1 MLSPSTCLKELNN
14 LGVKFFTGV
23 PDSLL
28 RDFCE
33 CITDSVAKCDHV
45 IAVNEGGAVGIAI
58 GKYIATEAIPL
69 VYMQNSGLGNA
80 VNPLMSLASK
90 EIYSIPMLLMIG
102 WRGEPS
108 TKDEPQHIHQGRST
122 LPMLKAMDIPY
133 VILSQEQAEATRQ
146 LKDLIKM
153 ARELSCPVALV
164 VKKGLFEPYKKK
176 KSKAT
181 TKQFL
186 REEAIK
192 IAVERLGNEIIT
204 VCTTGMA
211 SRELFEYRSKKKL
224 SLKRDFLTV
233 GGMGHASQIAL
244 GIAMAKPNKQV
255 ACFDGDGAV
264 LMHMGS
270 LPLIGRSEC
279 ENFLHIVFNN
289 GVHDSVGGQPT
300 IGRDIELTQVAA
312 ACGYSLSLRAST
324 PRTFNSALETVLTT
338 PGPNFIEVVIDPG
351 NRPDI
356 GRPTS
361 KPEDNKFLLMNV
373 LG

>member
-102 WRGEPS
+102 WRGEPR

-122 LPMLKAMDIPY
+122 IPMLKAMDIPY
-133 VILSQEQAEATRQ
+133 IILSQEQAEATRQ
-146 LKDLIKM
+146 LQVSLKK
-153 ARELSCPVALV
+153 ARELSSPVALL
-164 VKKGLFEPYKKK
+164 VKKGSFYPYIKKK
-176 KSKAT
+176 LKSKS
-181 TKQFL
+181 KKFL

-244 GIAMAKPNKQV
+244 GIAMARQNERV
-255 ACFDGDGAV
+255 ACYDGDGAV

-270 LPLIGRSEC
+270 LPLIGRSRC
-279 ENFLHIVFNN
+279 KNFIHIVFNN

-300 IGRDIELTQVAA
+300 IGRDIDLTQVAA
-312 ACGYSLSLRAST
+312 ACGYSLSLRAIS
-324 PRTFNSALETVLTT
+324 PRTFNSALDEALTT

-361 KPEDNKFLLMNV
+361 KPEDNKFLLMDV
-373 LG
+373 LS

>member
-1 MLSPSTCLKELNN
+1 MLSPSTCLKDLNN

-80 VNPLMSLASK
+80 VNPLISLASRD
-90 EIYSIPMLLMIG
+90 IYSIPMLLMIG
-102 WRGEPS
+102 WRGEPGR
-108 TKDEPQHIHQGRST
+108 KDEPQHIHQGRST

-133 VILSQEQAEATRQ
+133 IILSQKQAEATRQ
-146 LKDLIKM
+146 LKNLIKM

-176 KSKAT
+176 KSNAT

-324 PRTFNSALETVLTT
+324 PRTLNSALDTVLTT

-361 KPEDNKFLLMNV
+361 KPEDNKFLLMDV

>member
-33 CITDSVAKCDHV
+33 CVTDRVAKNDHV
-45 IAVNEGGAVGIAI
+45 IAVSEGGAVGIAI
-58 GKYIATEAIPL
+58 GKYIATDAIPL

-80 VNPLMSLASK
+80 VNPLISLASK

-102 WRGEPS
+102 WRGEPG
-108 TKDEPQHIHQGRST
+108 TEDEPQHILQGRST
-122 LPMLKAMDIPY
+122 IPMLKAMDIPY
-133 VILSQEQAEATRQ
+133 IVLSQKQAEATRQ
-146 LKDLIKM
+146 LKNSIKT

-164 VKKGLFEPYKKK
+164 VKKGSFKPYNTKKL
-176 KSKAT
+176 KSTSKR
-181 TKQFL
+181 FL

-224 SLKRDFLTV
+224 SLERDFLTV

-244 GIAMAKPNKQV
+244 GLAMAKQNKQI

-264 LMHMGS
+264 LMHMGA
-270 LPLIGRSEC
+270 LPLIGRSGC
-279 ENFLHIVFNN
+279 KNFLHIVFNN

-300 IGRDIELTQVAA
+300 VGRDIDLTQVAV
-312 ACGYSLSLRAST
+312 ACGYSLSLRASN
-324 PRTFNSALETVLTT
+324 PKSFNSALDSALTT

-361 KPEDNKFLLMNV
+361 KPEDNKLLLMEI

>member
-1 MLSPSTCLKELNN
+1 MLTPSTCLKELNN

-90 EIYSIPMLLMIG
+90 EVYSIPMLLMIG

-176 KSKAT
+176 KSNAT

-324 PRTFNSALETVLTT
+324 PLTFNSALDTVLNT

-361 KPEDNKFLLMNV
+361 KPEDNKFLLMDV

>member
-1 MLSPSTCLKELNN
+1 MLSPSTCLKDLNN

-80 VNPLMSLASK
+80 VNPLISLASRD
-90 EIYSIPMLLMIG
+90 IYSIPMLLMIG
-102 WRGEPS
+102 WRGEPGR
-108 TKDEPQHIHQGRST
+108 KDEPQHIHQGRST
-122 LPMLKAMDIPY
+122 LQMLKAMDIPY
-133 VILSQEQAEATRQ
+133 IILSQKQAEATRQ
-146 LKDLIKM
+146 LKNLIKM

-176 KSKAT
+176 KSNAM

-324 PRTFNSALETVLTT
+324 PRTFNSALDTVLTT

-361 KPEDNKFLLMNV
+361 KPEDNKFLLMDV

>member
-1 MLSPSTCLKELNN
+1 MLSPSTCLRDLKN

-28 RDFCE
+28 KDFCE
-33 CITDSVAKCDHV
+33 CVTDRVAKSDHV

-102 WRGEPS
+102 WRGEPR

-122 LPMLKAMDIPY
+122 IPMLKAMDIPY

-164 VKKGLFEPYKKK
+164 VKKGLFEPYKRKI
-176 KSKAT
+176 KSYDQT
-181 TKQFL
+181 IF
-186 REEAIK
+186 REEAK

-211 SRELFEYRSKKKL
+211 SRELLNTGQKL
-224 SLKRDFLTV
+224 SLKRDF
-233 GGMGHASQIAL
+233 
-244 GIAMAKPNKQV
+244 
-255 ACFDGDGAV
+255 
-264 LMHMGS
+264 
-270 LPLIGRSEC
+270 
-279 ENFLHIVFNN
+279 
-289 GVHDSVGGQPT
+289 
-300 IGRDIELTQVAA
+300 
-312 ACGYSLSLRAST
+312 
-324 PRTFNSALETVLTT
+324 
-338 PGPNFIEVVIDPG
+338 
-351 NRPDI
+351 
-356 GRPTS
+356 
-361 KPEDNKFLLMNV
+361 
-373 LG
+373 

>member
-1 MLSPSTCLKELNN
+1 MLSPSTCLKDLNN

-33 CITDSVAKCDHV
+33 CITDSVAKSDHV

-176 KSKAT
+176 KSNAT

-244 GIAMAKPNKQV
+244 GIAMAKQNKQV

-300 IGRDIELTQVAA
+300 IGRDIDLTQVAA
-312 ACGYSLSLRAST
+312 ACGYSLSLRASS
-324 PRTFNSALETVLTT
+324 PRTFNSALDEALTT

-361 KPEDNKFLLMNV
+361 KPEDNKFLLMDV
-373 LG
+373 LS